1 MRGLKSENCLFIF
14 FLLQF
19 FYKLL
24 YVFFFVGVL
33 YYKLPHKNG
42 PKYRVGNPLGKDFLS
57 ACSEGGSLA
66 SKIKNL
72 ARDLL
77 GTNSTMVYWRNSR
90 GRILEQVKVDQP
102 DHGYSAIIPSLVVC
116 GTVTR
121 RAVEKTW
128 LTASNAKSNRIGSEL
143 KTAIRC
149 PPGYHFVGADVD
161 SQELWLASVLGDS
174 ERGGHGAT
182 PLGWMS
188 LQGEKSK
195 GTDLH
200 SKTAGAA
207 QVSRDQAKVLN
218 YARIY
223 GAGEP
228 FARQLLKQFNPDLTD
243 EEVAARAKHMYEQT
257 KGLRGYKLNE
267 KGRWLHQLLMP
278 ETELKDDKIKKKMI
292 YYLTKQMVFLNR
304 IVGKSKNINHNGRN
318 ILCHVLTSEGKFL
331 YEKFSGRP
339 VDMEKNLLLDDSSLR
354 EFHKHLEDTYGNNC
368 RKDFIFIYRL
378 LSKISLLYSK

>member
-1 MRGLKSENCLFIF
+1 M
-14 FLLQF
+14 
-19 FYKLL
+19 
-24 YVFFFVGVL
+24 

-42 PKYRVGNPLGKDFLS
+42 SKHRVGNPLGKDFLS

-77 GTNSTMVYWRNSR
+77 RINSTMVYWRNSR
-90 GRILEQVKVDQP
+90 NRILEQVKVDQP
-102 DHGYSAIIPSLVVC
+102 DQGYGAIIPGLVVC

-128 LTASNAKSNRIGSEL
+128 LTASNAKSNRVGSEL

-200 SKTAGAA
+200 SKTASAA

-228 FARQLLKQFNPDLTD
+228 FAKQLLKQFNPDLTD
-243 EEVAARAKHMYEQT
+243 EEVVTRAKHMYEQT

-267 KGRWLHQLLMP
+267 KGEWLHQLLMP
-278 ETELKDDKIKKKMI
+278 EIELTEEKIPKKI
-292 YYLTKQMVFLNR
+292 LYYLTKQMVFINR
-304 IVGKSKNINHNGRN
+304 IVGESKNIIHKGRN
-318 ILCHVLTSEGKFL
+318 IHCHVLTSEGKIL
-331 YEKFSGRP
+331 YEKYSGRS
-339 VDMEKNLLLDDSSLR
+339 VDMKKNLLLDDSSLR
-354 EFHKHLEDTYGNNC
+354 EFHKHLEETYGNKC
-368 RKDFIFIYRL
+368 RKDFICLNFSYNRLELFIE
-378 LSKISLLYSK
+378 